1 MKISPITLGFY
12 ATNNS
17 SKKTSFGC
25 EHCAQTMGIEDKLPR
40 PEKYAECSSWMI
52 PYEKRDALKNEY
64 KSKILEAVT
73 TPDGK
78 LDKRIVDFLDN
89 QKFEIEDVK
98 TGQKSLKTIKEA
110 IDSAI
115 VRTYDV
121 DTSAYHATW
130 TREVGEQIIKNG
142 FDPSKIS
149 RTKLGPGFYFSA
161 AEGGAFEYS
170 SCILM
175 ADFKG
180 NCAQVT
186 GPFYEKIMDSYPGHA
201 LANFIGLKSKDYD
214 LGMAE
219 SEVCTKLINEY
230 ARDYLVNDIG
240 VDMAYGPSGRFETC
254 YAVYNPD
261 VISNTRFRN

>member
-73 TPDGK
+73 SPDGK
-78 LDKRIVDFLDN
+78 LDRRIVEFLDN
-89 QKFEIEDVK
+89 QKFEIEDVR
-98 TGQKSLKTIKEA
+98 TGQKKSMTIKEA

-186 GPFYEKIMDSYPGHA
+186 GPFYEKIMDSYPGQA

-219 SEVCTKLINEY
+219 SEICTKLINEY
-230 ARDYLVNDIG
+230 ARDYFVNGLGI
-240 VDMAYGPSGRFETC
+240 DMAYGSSGRFETC

-261 VISNTRFRN
+261 AISNVRFRN